1 MTDTTHNLTPTA
13 NTVGVPPTPPEAHL
27 QAVQAPKKGKDL
39 KQDITDK
46 IIELMQAGPAQW
58 QKTWAVAAANGM
70 PVNATS
76 GAPYRGVNILLLW
89 VATADAGY
97 TTNRW
102 MTYKQAQAVGANV
115 RKGEKSVTCVFFDMI
130 KKKEAQDD
138 EAQFFPMAKSFHL
151 FNLGANRENGKNR
164 ALRRFGRAYRPQTI
178 PRSRLANALTLYCIV
193 DIYDRGRSL
202 LGKIKDVE
210 RAADGSSRGRQ
221 RRSDNLSARR
231 LSPQRVQTHP
241 HRAGEWA
248 VHRPRLRVLQAP
260 IRLL

>member
-1 MTDTTHNLTPTA
+1 MNGPLPPCLQRLALSLDADSKAIRRAYARELKLIDQEHDLPGFQLLRDAYEAALAWDKYRNSEPEPLTAMPDVDPHA
-13 NTVGVPPTPPEAHL
+13 LACASLERLAAGIARIVADGASD
-27 QAVQAPKKGKDL
+27 AAPFETEIRDRL
-39 KQDITDK
+39 
-46 IIELMQAGPAQW
+46 A
-58 QKTWAVAAANGM
+58 
-70 PVNATS
+70 
-76 GAPYRGVNILLLW
+76 
-89 VATADAGY
+89 
-97 TTNRW
+97 
-102 MTYKQAQAVGANV
+102 
-115 RKGEKSVTCVFFDMI
+115 
-130 KKKEAQDD
+130 DD
-138 EAQFFPMAKSFHL
+138 ELLNITARSL
-151 FNLGANRENGKNR
+151 FEARIGANRENGKNR

>member
-1 MTDTTHNLTPTA
+1 MA
-13 NTVGVPPTPPEAHL
+13 R
-27 QAVQAPKKGKDL
+27 
-39 KQDITDK
+39 
-46 IIELMQAGPAQW
+46 AGLYQ
-58 QKTWAVAAANGM
+58 
-70 PVNATS
+70 S
-76 GAPYRGVNILLLW
+76 
-89 VATADAGY
+89 D
-97 TTNRW
+97 
-102 MTYKQAQAVGANV
+102 
-115 RKGEKSVTCVFFDMI
+115 I
-130 KKKEAQDD
+130 KKARDALLAQGRYPSVDAVRVALGNTGSKTTIHKYLKE
-138 EAQFFPMAKSFHL
+138 
-151 FNLGANRENGKNR
+151 LGANRENGKNR

>member
-1 MTDTTHNLTPTA
+1 MVDPHDALVSYQQAFTEGMISPAPGSLHRDLVVLMDDATGMRRITYALVEA
-13 NTVGVPPTPPEAHL
+13 GVVKATVFYFVMEPLHGVPCFH
-27 QAVQAPKKGKDL
+27 
-39 KQDITDK
+39 
-46 IIELMQAGPAQW
+46 AGY
-58 QKTWAVAAANGM
+58 AVAVPFRGQGL
-70 PVNATS
+70 ATS
-76 GAPYRGVNILLLW
+76 IL
-89 VATADAGY
+89 
-97 TTNRW
+97 
-102 MTYKQAQAVGANV
+102 
-115 RKGEKSVTCVFFDMI
+115 
-130 KKKEAQDD
+130 
-138 EAQFFPMAKSFHL
+138 AKSLEEMQHGFKRHMNK
-151 FNLGANRENGKNR
+151 FYIGANRENGKNR